1 MMRRNDGEKKD
12 IVLFGYG
19 KFGKQMY
26 RHLKNKGHKVIL
38 ATSDEKNHMDA
49 LNDNIPD
56 IRHFT
61 PKRNDSIMQ
70 LNLDPKQQ
78 LFYCTMDHTSY
89 NLFLVLSLREL
100 FHDATIVAVSNSEE
114 NTRKLQYAG
123 ADTII
128 DIYEASSQHIITN
141 ITKPAVAEA
150 LNNIIFEDN
159 DLKIAEITLE
169 PNSMLDKKSTS
180 SVDFSSKGLILIAI
194 IDKELSDKLIYINKG
209 IDHIFDAGDTL
220 VFAGKTQDIVNFK
233 KELSSF

>member
-1 MMRRNDGEKKD
+1 MQRIDGEKKE

-26 RHLKNKGHKVIL
+26 KHLKNKGHEVVL
-38 ATSDEKNHMDA
+38 ATSDDNNHKDA
-49 LNDNIPD
+49 TNDNITD
-56 IRHFT
+56 VRHFT
-61 PKRNDSIMQ
+61 PKRNDSIKQ
-70 LNLDPKQQ
+70 LNLNPQTQ

-123 ADTII
+123 ANTII
-128 DIYEASSQHIITN
+128 DIYEASAQHIITN

-150 LNNIIFEDN
+150 LNNIVFEDN
-159 DLKIAEITLE
+159 DLKIAEITLD
-169 PNSMLDKKSTS
+169 PNSTLEKKRAS
-180 SVDFSSKGLILIAI
+180 SVDFYSRGLILIAI

-220 VFAGKTQDIVNFK
+220 VFAGKTEDIVNFK
-233 KELSSF
+233 KELTTF